1 MIKEGIQRNI
11 VALNKQQ
18 KIFKAFFHAW
28 KGIQHFFTHDR
39 NGRIHLGAALASVF
53 AGFSFKISAIEWVL
67 ILMCIALVVA
77 FEMLNAAIEKLC
89 DVVHKEFHPV
99 IKIIK
104 DVSAGAVLWVSIISA
119 IIGAIIFI
127 PKIIDL
133 L

>member
-1 MIKEGIQRNI
+1 MKDGIQVNI
-11 VALNKQQ
+11 VALNKEQ
-18 KIFKAFFHAW
+18 KFFKAFAHAW
-28 KGIQHFFTHDR
+28 KGIEHFFQHDR
-39 NGRIHLGAALASVF
+39 NGRIHLGAALASIF
-53 AGFSFKISAIEWVL
+53 AGFIFKISAIEWVV

-89 DVVHKEFHPV
+89 DVVHKEFHPA
-99 IKIIK
+99 IKVIK

>member
-1 MIKEGIQRNI
+1 MKDSIQVNI

-18 KIFKAFFHAW
+18 KFFKAFVHAW
-28 KGIQHFFTHDR
+28 KGIEHFFQHDR
-39 NGRIHLGAALASVF
+39 NGRIHLGAALASIF
-53 AGFSFKISAIEWVL
+53 AGFIFKISAIEWAI
-67 ILMCIALVVA
+67 ILVCIALVVA

-89 DVVHKEFHPV
+89 DVVHKEFHPA
-99 IKIIK
+99 IKVIK

>member
-1 MIKEGIQRNI
+1 MKDGIQVNI

-18 KIFKAFFHAW
+18 KFFKAFVHAW
-28 KGIQHFFTHDR
+28 KGIEHFFQHDR
-39 NGRIHLGAALASVF
+39 NGRIHLGAALASIF
-53 AGFSFKISAIEWVL
+53 AGFIFKISAIEWAI
-67 ILMCIALVVA
+67 ILVCIALVVA

-89 DVVHKEFHPV
+89 DVVHKEFHPA
-99 IKIIK
+99 IKVIK

-127 PKIIDL
+127 PKIIEL

>member
-1 MIKEGIQRNI
+1 MKDGIQGNI

-39 NGRIHLGAALASVF
+39 NGRIHLGAALASFF
-53 AGFSFKISAIEWVL
+53 AGFAFKISAIEWVV

-89 DVVHKEFHPV
+89 DVVHKEFHPA
-99 IKIIK
+99 IKVIK